1 MKKLMFL
8 TMLFG
13 LFFIT
18 AGNVSAQNCVPKD
31 NQVAVYDDWKF
42 GGDCKVLNVGDYANI
57 VTAAKF
63 ENDVVSSV
71 KVGKN
76 VKAMLCEHIDFGGV
90 CQTFEADNEFL
101 EGSQIENDRVSSIKV
116 IAKNA
121 ASGNQGNNNPTN
133 TSGNVVTFNS
143 FGKVKTGMTVSQ
155 ASEALGTELVG
166 KAEEGIDCYYVNP
179 KQGFKG
185 VRFMVTNKTIARI
198 EIESKAYATDKGAK
212 IGDTEARIKSLYK
225 GVKVSPQKYD
235 EKKHDMEVYSN
246 DKKYLII
253 FETDGKRVT
262 GFRAG
267 KAEEVGFVEG
277 CS

>member
-1 MKKLMFL
+1 MISGCRATSEMPD
-8 TMLFG
+8 
-13 LFFIT
+13 
-18 AGNVSAQNCVPKD
+18 S
-31 NQVAVYDDWKF
+31 
-42 GGDCKVLNVGDYANI
+42 
-57 VTAAKF
+57 
-63 ENDVVSSV
+63 
-71 KVGKN
+71 GKN
-76 VKAMLCEHIDFGGV
+76 APNENLRIVKTESDPAGKNSNV
-90 CQTFEADNEFL
+90 APAANSNSSTRNDNLNAEQ
-101 EGSQIENDRVSSIKV
+101 SDIKPNDKVSTGD
-116 IAKNA
+116 NA
-121 ASGNQGNNNPTN
+121 
-133 TSGNVVTFNS
+133 VTFNS
-143 FGKVKTGMTVSQ
+143 FGKVKTLMTVSQ
-155 ASEALGTELVG
+155 ASQALGTELIG

-262 GFRAG
+262 GFRVG
-267 KAEEVGFVEG
+267 KAEEVGYVEG

>member
-1 MKKLMFL
+1 MKKTRKSLKAFIILALL
-8 TMLFG
+8 TTISG
-13 LFFIT
+13 CR
-18 AGNVSAQNCVPKD
+18 AVSEIPVS
-31 NQVAVYDDWKF
+31 
-42 GGDCKVLNVGDYANI
+42 G
-57 VTAAKF
+57 
-63 ENDVVSSV
+63 ENAPNENLLVVKTESDP
-71 KVGKN
+71 VGKN
-76 VKAMLCEHIDFGGV
+76 SNVAPAANGNSST
-90 CQTFEADNEFL
+90 QNESL
-101 EGSQIENDRVSSIKV
+101 NAEQPDIESNDKVST
-116 IAKNA
+116 ANNA
-121 ASGNQGNNNPTN
+121 
-133 TSGNVVTFNS
+133 VTFNS
-143 FGKVKTGMTVSQ
+143 FGKVKTGMTVAQ
-155 ASEALGTELVG
+155 ASKALGTELVG

-262 GFRAG
+262 GFSIVQ
-267 KAEEVGFVEG
+267 AEEVGYVEG